1 MLGKLF
7 KQDMKATGRY
17 VGLIF
22 MATAIATAL
31 ATVLWAINNIWDNPI
46 YKGISTPF
54 IILLWIMIGCIVFL
68 GTSFII
74 YFRFYNTMVGEEGY
88 LTHTLPV
95 TIKQLLIS
103 KLGTGVVYSIIKVVV
118 LILLVI
124 LFIGITVL
132 TNDQLSFD
140 DIRTGINALF
150 SSVSSDVGSVQGGL
164 ILFEFGIMALVATI
178 QSILMAFLAIALGQ
192 TAKSHKVLASIGMYV
207 LVNIVVQTITQ
218 IIAVV
223 IIIFAAISDNISA
236 FEVWVENNLSTY
248 FHIIN
253 LTSIVIGLGI
263 STIYYFITKKV
274 FEKKLNLE

>member
-7 KQDMKATGRY
+7 KHDMKATGRY

-54 IILLWIMIGCIVFL
+54 IILLWIMIGFIVFL
-68 GTSFII
+68 GTSLII

-95 TIKQLLIS
+95 TIKQLLLS

-124 LFIGITVL
+124 LFVGITVL
-132 TNDQLSFD
+132 TNDQLSFN
-140 DIRTGINALF
+140 DIRTGINNLF
-150 SSVSSDVGSVQGGL
+150 SSVSSDIGSVQGGL
-164 ILFEFGIMALVATI
+164 ILFEFGIMALVTTI

-207 LVNIVVQTITQ
+207 LVNIIVQTITQ

-223 IIIFAAISDNISA
+223 IIIFAALSDNISA
-236 FEVWVENNLSTY
+236 FEVWVENHLSTY

-263 STIYYFITKKV
+263 SAIYYFITKKV
-274 FEKKLNLE
+274 FETKLNLE